1 MTYRGSGLDHL
12 DPNAT
17 PLEVLRSWFVDAN
30 RDHRVHEPAAMVVA
44 TVDRDGV
51 PNARTVLLKGL
62 DERGFTFYTNTE
74 STKAGELAA
83 SAVAALVMPWHDM
96 FRQVRARGAVEPAS
110 RQAAEAYFQSRPRG
124 SQIAAWAS
132 RQSQPLTSR
141 HALASAVEEAEQRF
155 EGCEVLPLP
164 ECWGGYLVRPFEIE
178 LWVGMESRL
187 HDRWV
192 WQSVDGAPAPLDDPH
207 RWRGSRRQP

>member
-1 MTYRGSGLDHL
+1 MTYRGSGLDLL
-12 DPNAT
+12 DPNAS
-17 PLEVLRSWFVDAN
+17 PLEVLRSWFVDAT
-30 RDHRVHEPAAMVVA
+30 RDHRVREPAAMVIA

-74 STKAGELAA
+74 STKAGELAC

-110 RQAAEAYFQSRPRG
+110 RETAEAYFQSRPRG

-132 RQSQPLTSR
+132 RQSQPLHSR
-141 HALASAVEEAEQRF
+141 HELAAAVEQMEERF
-155 EGCEVLPLP
+155 GGCEVLPLP
-164 ECWGGYLVRPFEIE
+164 EFWGGYLVRPFEIE

-192 WQSVDGAPAPLDDPH
+192 WQSLDGAPARLDVAH